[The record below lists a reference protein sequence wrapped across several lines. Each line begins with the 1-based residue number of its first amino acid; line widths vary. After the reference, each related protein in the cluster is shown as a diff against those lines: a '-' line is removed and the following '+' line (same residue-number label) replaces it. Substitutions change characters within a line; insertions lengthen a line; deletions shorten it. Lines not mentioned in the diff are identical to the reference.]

1 MSVPKHIAI
10 ILDGNGRWAKK
21 KGMPR
26 SYGHT
31 VGAKNVETICEAAD
45 DLGVKYLTLYAFST
59 ENWNRPGD
67 EVKALMKL
75 LANYLKTC
83 KSLCKKHGM
92 RIRVLGDITR
102 LDAGMQKVICEL
114 EEETK
119 DYPGLNLQIAL
130 NYGSRDEIVRAV
142 RAWGEKVQA
151 GEIEASDL
159 TEEQLGS
166 YLDSK
171 DIPDPDLMIRTGGE
185 QRLSNFLLWQVA
197 YSEFIF
203 VDVPWPEFK
212 KSDLAA
218 CIEEF
223 ENRNR
228 RFGKV

>member
-1 MSVPKHIAI
+1 MSVPKHVAI

-59 ENWNRPGD
+59 ENWNRPDD
-67 EVKALMKL
+67 EVNALMKI

-83 KSLCKKHGM
+83 KALCKKHGM
-92 RIRVLGDITR
+92 RIRILGDITR
-102 LDAGMQKVICEL
+102 LEPGMQKVIREL

-119 DYPGLNLQIAL
+119 EYPGLNLQIAL
-130 NYGSRDEIVRAV
+130 NYGSRDEIVRAA
-142 RAWGEKVQA
+142 RAWGERVA
-151 GEIEASDL
+151 TGECKAEEL
-159 TEEQLGS
+159 TEEVFNS

-185 QRLSNFLLWQVA
+185 ERLSNFLLWQVA

-203 VDVPWPEFK
+203 VDVPCQILK
-212 KSDLAA
+212 RA
-218 CIEEF
+218 I
-223 ENRNR
+223 
-228 RFGKV
+228 